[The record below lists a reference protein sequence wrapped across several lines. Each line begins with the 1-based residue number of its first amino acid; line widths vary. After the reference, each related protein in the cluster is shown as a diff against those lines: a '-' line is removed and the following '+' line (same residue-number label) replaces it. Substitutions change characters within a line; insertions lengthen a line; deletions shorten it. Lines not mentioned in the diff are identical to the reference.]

1 MKRIMRCD
9 TAAQFIGSRTVAKS
23 STSMITRLGGG
34 YGDVCVDDNTMMV
47 IMMTMIKISTMMTVM
62 MMVGGDHVFLSRH
75 LTQPA
80 KSVSLPNVSHIGK
93 CT

>member
-1 MKRIMRCD
+1 MK
-9 TAAQFIGSRTVAKS
+9 
-23 STSMITRLGGG
+23 
-34 YGDVCVDDNTMMV
+34 MV
-47 IMMTMIKISTMMTVM
+47 VVMMTVKKISMMMTVM